1 MNSCESCESTENLIE
16 YSQREASG
24 GQFCGG
30 DWWICKKCDDEAKR
44 FAELMKSDKFKDL
57 LSVSGINKEKYFGS

>member
-1 MNSCESCESTENLIE
+1 MNSCESCGSTENLIE

-30 DWWICKKCDDEAKR
+30 DWWICKKCDDEATKAAMYYNKLFR
-44 FAELMKSDKFKDL
+44 KQTEREKHGSKD
-57 LSVSGINKEKYFGS
+57 

>member
-16 YSQREASG
+16 AG

-30 DWWICKKCDDEAKR
+30 TWWICKKCDDEAKR
-44 FAELMKSDKFKDL
+44 FAEFMKSDVYLEALKKTL
-57 LSVSGINKEKYFGS
+57 KEYQWK

>member
-1 MNSCESCESTENLIE
+1 MGVLDMNSCESCESTENLIE

-30 DWWICKKCDDEAKR
+30 TWYLCTRCDDEI
-44 FAELMKSDKFKDL
+44 SDQLIVFEIFPSD
-57 LSVSGINKEKYFGS
+57 S

>member
-1 MNSCESCESTENLIE
+1 MTKEISCEACNSTEDLIE
-16 YSQREASG
+16 SG

-30 DWWICKKCDDEAKR
+30 DWWICKKCDDAAKR